1 MLKRAAMAD
10 ELLPYYEKELA
21 FIRQMGAEFASE
33 HPKIAGRLGIN
44 AETIEDPHVSRLIE
58 GFAYLNARIQ
68 HKLDDDFPE
77 LSDALLEVIFPHY
90 QRPIPSMTI
99 VQFLADNEKLDATH
113 ILEKNTLLETELF
126 GGETCRFNT
135 IYETQLH
142 PIQLAE
148 ASLMGRPFTTPGS
161 ANQKGAG
168 GVLKLSF
175 KTFTSEINFADIRPD
190 TIRLYLKGQSQHIN
204 PLYELLLN
212 NCQAVVMVKS
222 TTDSQPVRLPSNII
236 KHVGFTVDE
245 GLLPYPD
252 TSFMG
257 YRLLTEYFAFPEKFM
272 FIDLQGFADSI
283 PADAADTLE
292 FYIYLDNSD
301 VELEHNISANTFQLG
316 CSPAVNLFAQKTD
329 PIKLDH
335 RTIEYQIVPDARRP
349 AGFEVYSVNKVIAS
363 TSSGFKEEYIPLYGI
378 NHEKQDSENHAYW
391 ITERKNS
398 KMGAYLRDDGTDVF
412 LKLIDLYFNPNIPED
427 RTLTLETICS
437 NRDQPA
443 KLPFS
448 ADQPALQCVDSSP
461 PCKKISCL
469 TQPSVTVRA
478 SMRNNAR
485 WRLISHLS
493 LNHLSLTGGG
503 DATNALKEILRLYD
517 FKDSSINRAQIESI
531 SQVSTRPI
539 SAPLPIDGRATIC
552 RGIEINIELNN
563 SQLSGNS
570 SYLFATIL
578 EHFFA
583 LYSSINSFT
592 RVLVKLKHKEGYLKK
607 CPPRAGEKILL

>member
-1 MLKRAAMAD
+1 MAD

-21 FIRQMGAEFASE
+21 YIRQMGAEFAGE

-77 LSDALLEVIFPHY
+77 LSDALLEVLFPHY
-90 QRPIPSMTI
+90 QRPIPSMSI
-99 VQFLADNEKLDATH
+99 IQFVPDEEKLEASYH
-113 ILEKNTLLETELF
+113 LPKNTLLETEQF
-126 GGETCRFNT
+126 GGETCRFSA

-142 PIQLAE
+142 PFKITE
-148 ASLMGRPFTTPGS
+148 ANLIGRPFTTPGS
-161 ANQKGAG
+161 DGLKGSA
-168 GVLKLSF
+168 GVLKLSL
-175 KTFTSEINFADIRPD
+175 KTFNEDITFAENKPDNIRF
-190 TIRLYLKGQSQHIN
+190 YLKGQPQHIN

-212 NCQAVVMVKS
+212 DCQAVIMVTS
-222 TTDSQPVRLPSNII
+222 ETDSKPVRLPASII
-236 KHVGFTVDE
+236 KPVGFKVDE

-257 YRLLTEYFAFPEKFM
+257 YRLLTEYFTFPEKFM
-272 FIDLQGFADSI
+272 FIEFEGFAKKI
-283 PADAADTLE
+283 PDDALDTLE
-292 FYIYLDNSD
+292 FYIYLGKSD
-301 VELEHNISANTFQLG
+301 VELEHNISAETFQMA
-316 CSPAVNLFAQKTD
+316 CSPAVNLFEHRTD

-335 RTIEYQIVPDARRP
+335 TTTEYQIIPDARRP
-349 AGFEVYSVNKVIAS
+349 TGYEIYSVNNVTAS
-363 TSSGFKEEYIPLYGI
+363 TSAGDKETYLPLYGT
-378 NHEKQDSENHAYW
+378 NHESHDQENHAYW
-391 ITERKNS
+391 FAQRRS
-398 KMGAYLRDDGTDVF
+398 AKMGTHLRDDGSDVF
-412 LKLIDLYFNPNIPED
+412 LSLVDLYFNPNNPDD
-427 RTLTLETICS
+427 RTLSLQTTCS

-448 ADQPALQCVDSSP
+448 ADQPRLQCIDSAP
-461 PCKKISCL
+461 PCKHIRCV
-469 TQPSVTVRA
+469 TQPGNTVRP

-493 LNHLSLTGGG
+493 LNHLSITGRD

-517 FKDSSINRAQIESI
+517 FKESSINRAQIESI
-531 SQVSTRPI
+531 MSVNTKAI
-539 SAPLPIDGRATIC
+539 SAPLTIDGRTALC
-552 RGIEINIELNN
+552 RGIEVEIELDD
-563 SQLSGNS
+563 SQLTGSS

-583 LYSSINSFT
+583 LYCSLNSFT
-592 RVLVKLKHKEGYLKK
+592 RVLVKLKSKEGYLKK